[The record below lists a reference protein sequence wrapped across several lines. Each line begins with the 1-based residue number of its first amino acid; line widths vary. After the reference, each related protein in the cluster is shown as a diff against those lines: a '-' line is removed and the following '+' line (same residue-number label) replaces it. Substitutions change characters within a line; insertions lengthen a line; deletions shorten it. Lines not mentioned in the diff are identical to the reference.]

1 MLSKAD
7 PCFMQRENEKGICMM
22 SIYVDDNFLVGHKEA
37 IDEAT
42 DQIES
47 TFNIKIQTEDNVY
60 LGCEFV
66 VSEDNKKGW
75 LGQPQMI
82 KLLSKKFGY

>member
-7 PCFMQRENEKGICMM
+7 PCFMHRENEKGICMM
-22 SIYVDDNFLVGHKEA
+22 SIYVDDNFWVGHKEA

-60 LGCEFV
+60 LGCE
-66 VSEDNKKGW
+66 
-75 LGQPQMI
+75 
-82 KLLSKKFGY
+82 